1 MLKKNDEKI
10 GYVVAVGNDGEGI
23 VKDEDF
29 VIFVPFALQGEK
41 IKYRV
46 LKVSK
51 KIAFGKLLVVLE
63 PSINR
68 QTPNCPVFG
77 KCGGCQLQHV
87 KYEEQLNIKREG
99 IKNAFKKV
107 AFLEVEPKEVV
118 VGDSPFRYRNK
129 ISLPVSQQGDNV
141 LVGFYAENSHRVVDI
156 LDCPINPTWTS
167 TMIKC
172 LKEYMLEQSIKGY
185 DEFTKKGDIREITVR
200 EVNGKL
206 IITIVALRKQLRNI
220 NSFINLLKVQLVNEF
235 SLYVNV
241 NDNSTNKIYGDN
253 FYLIYGDGEYQG
265 NMLGIEFPMGVQSFM
280 QVNNDVC
287 QKLYSKVIEL
297 VDAKEDMVVLD
308 AYSGAGVMTAMLAK
322 NAKKVIGIEIIK
334 EAVDL
339 ADDLKEKNGLSKKIT
354 NYNGKCEEILPRI
367 IEQER
372 QKHKEITVVLD
383 PPRKGC
389 DISVIDAL
397 IKSDIDKIVYVSCKP
412 TSLARDVGLLIG
424 TLKIENGNIIK
435 ADNNANRYSV
445 QTVIPFDMFPNTKH
459 VETIVC
465 LTKNA

>member
-41 IKYRV
+41 IKYKT

-51 KIAFGKLLVVLE
+51 KIAFAKLLEVLE

-68 QTPNCPVFG
+68 QTPICPVFG

-87 KYEEQLNIKREG
+87 KYDEQLKIKRESV
-99 IKNAFKKV
+99 KNAFKKV
-107 AFLEVEPKEVV
+107 AFLDVEPKDVV
-118 VGDSPFRYRNK
+118 VGNSAYRYRNK
-129 ISLPVSQQGDNV
+129 VSLPVSSQTDRTV
-141 LVGFYAENSHRVVDI
+141 VGFYAENSHRVIDI
-156 LDCPINPTWTS
+156 LDCPINPTWTAII
-167 TMIKC
+167 IKC
-172 LKEYMLEQSIKGY
+172 LKQYMAEQSIRGY

-200 EVNGKL
+200 EVNDKL
-206 IITIVALRKQLRNI
+206 IITLVALRKQLRNI
-220 NSFINLLKVQLVNEF
+220 NNFINLLESHLTNEF

-241 NDNSTNKIYGDN
+241 NDNNTNKIYGDD
-253 FYLIYGDGEYQG
+253 FYLIYGNGEYQG
-265 NMLGIEFPMGVQSFM
+265 DMLGIEFPMSVQSFM

-297 VDAKEDMVVLD
+297 VDAKEDTVVLD
-308 AYSGAGVMTAMLAK
+308 AYSGAGVMTALLAK
-322 NAKKVIGIEIIK
+322 NAQKVIGIEIIK

-339 ADDLKEKNGLSKKIT
+339 ANDLKEKNGLTEKIT
-354 NYNGKCEEILPRI
+354 NYNGKCEEIMPRI
-367 IEQER
+367 IEQE
-372 QKHKEITVVLD
+372 KKNHKDITVVLD

-389 DISVIDAL
+389 DINVIDSI

-412 TSLARDVGLLIG
+412 TSLARDVGLLVG
-424 TLKIENGNIIK
+424 TLKVENGNIVK
-435 ADNNANRYSV
+435 AENSANRYTI

>member
-41 IKYRV
+41 IKYKI

-51 KIAFGKLLVVLE
+51 KIAFAKLLEILE
-63 PSINR
+63 PSQNR
-68 QTPNCPVFG
+68 QAPICPVFG

-87 KYEEQLNIKREG
+87 KYDEQLSVKREG
-99 IKNAFKKV
+99 VKNAFKKV
-107 AFLEVEPKEVV
+107 AFVDVEPNEVV

-129 ISLPVSQQGDNV
+129 ISLPVAQQGDNI
-141 LVGFYAENSHRVVDI
+141 LVGFYAENSHRVIDI
-156 LDCPINPTWTS
+156 LDCPINPTWTANI
-167 TMIKC
+167 IKC
-172 LKEYMLEQSIKGY
+172 LKQYMAEQSIKGY
-185 DEFTKKGDIREITVR
+185 NEFAKKGDIREITVR
-200 EVNGKL
+200 EVNNKL
-206 IITIVALRKQLRNI
+206 IITIVALRRQLKNI
-220 NSFINLLKVQLVNEF
+220 SAFINLLKSQLTNEF
-235 SLYVNV
+235 SLYINV
-241 NDNSTNKIYGDN
+241 NDNNNNKIYGDD
-253 FYLIYGDGEYQG
+253 FFLIYGDGEYQG
-265 NMLGIEFPMGVQSFM
+265 DMLGIEFPMGVQSFM

-287 QKLYSKVIEL
+287 KKLYSKVIEL
-297 VDAKEDMVVLD
+297 VDAKDDTVVID
-308 AYSGAGVMTAMLAK
+308 AYSGAGVMTALLAK

-339 ADDLKEKNGLSKKIT
+339 ADDLKDKNGLSLKIS
-354 NYNGKCEEILPRI
+354 NYNGKCEEIMPRI

-372 QKHKEITVVLD
+372 QNFKNITVVLD

-389 DISVIDAL
+389 DIKVIDAI

-435 ADNNANRYSV
+435 ADNNANRYTI

-459 VETIVC
+459 VETIVS
-465 LTKNA
+465 LTKIR